1 MAEAAPS
8 PIIDTERAWAKN
20 HIDEYL
26 ATDGVKPDFKYGAPV
41 VLLTTR
47 GRKSGDWRRTALIGA
62 SDGDDIILV
71 ASLGGAP
78 QHPVW
83 YLNLQ
88 ADPRVWIQQ
97 GGDSFW
103 ALARTADATEKPRLW
118 EKMVGLFPDY
128 ADYQTKTDRD
138 LPVVILER
146 E

>member
-1 MAEAAPS
+1 MGQPAPAH
-8 PIIDTERAWAKN
+8 IIDTDRAWAKN

-26 ATDGVKPDFKYGAPV
+26 ATDGAKPDFKYGAPV

-62 SDGDDIILV
+62 SDGDNVILV

-78 QHPVW
+78 KHPVW

-88 ADPRVWIQQ
+88 ADPRVWVQQ
-97 GGDSFW
+97 GGDAFW
-103 ALARTADATEKPRLW
+103 AVAHTADATEKPSLW
-118 EKMVGLFPDY
+118 DKMVGLFPDY

-138 LPVVILER
+138 IPVVILER